1 MPRPRLLVT
10 SVAALFASSLL
21 TGLPALAT
29 SAPNPAISAPNPA
42 SVAVLHPVKVLTIV
56 EENHTYDQMKSG
68 MPYLWSQ
75 AQKYAYA
82 TNYQAITHPSLPNY
96 LAMAAGSTFGV
107 RDDKY
112 PSSHPVKASTVFDQA
127 LAAGKSAK
135 LYNESMPSNCALTTA
150 MPYAVKHNPW
160 AYFTP
165 GRIGCGKY
173 DVSTSSLLNDAKTN
187 ALPNVGMVVPNMN
200 NDAHDGSLSTADSW
214 LKQRLPTILSST
226 DFTSGRLAVVINAD
240 EGSST
245 NNTVLTV
252 VLDANLSGGVVTTPL
267 THYSLTRFYAQT
279 VGATPLLA
287 GRTAPDMRAAFKL

>member
-1 MPRPRLLVT
+1 MPSPRLFVT
-10 SVAALFASSLL
+10 SLAALFASSLL

-29 SAPNPAISAPNPA
+29 SAPQPST
-42 SVAVLHPVKVLTIV
+42 VAVLHPVKVLTIV

-82 TNYQAITHPSLPNY
+82 THYQAITHPSLPNY
-96 LAMAAGSTFGV
+96 LAIAAGSTFGV

-135 LYNESMPSNCALTTA
+135 LYNESMPSNCNLTTA
-150 MPYAVKHNPW
+150 SPYAVKHNPW

-165 GRIGCGKY
+165 SRTACAKY
-173 DVSTSSLLNDAKTN
+173 DVSTGSLLTDTKNN
-187 ALPNVGMVVPNMN
+187 SLPNVGMVVPNLN
-200 NDAHDGSLSTADSW
+200 NDAHDGSLATADSW
-214 LKQRLPTILSST
+214 LKQRLVPILAST
-226 DFTSGRLAVVINAD
+226 DFTSGRLAVVITAD

-252 VLDANLSGGVVTTPL
+252 VLDANLSSLVVTAPM

-287 GRTAPDMRAAFKL
+287 GQTAPDMRAAFKL